1 MNNKSRITGPKSF
14 TREEA
19 MEILSECIEIRLS
32 LDELEEI
39 ATAILSKPQ
48 LSLVKTNKLA

>member
-48 LSLVKTNKLA
+48 LSLVKTNK